1 MRFPYAEVEFTSTGA
16 LHDEAQQRTALDTVR
31 QAEATDVLVL
41 AHGWNN
47 DMSAARRLFEQLTDN
62 LAAVMDQVPG
72 ATDRRIAVIGVLWP
86 SVRWADDDELA
97 GGGAGV
103 ADEENALRLAIRQ
116 SVDDPAKVAQL
127 EELIPR
133 LERSATARQ
142 EFLDLLR
149 ERLPQPRDD
158 DEDPP
163 PSALIEGDAEQVF
176 DDASTPDTDFGDA
189 TGTGGAAAGGP
200 SAGGGA
206 SFGSGAPNSPHHTE
220 VGGAAGFGFGGILRG
235 ARTLLN
241 LTTYYTM
248 KARAGDVG
256 SKGVAGLL
264 DALAEHAP
272 DVRRHLAGHSFGARV
287 VTAAAM
293 HGPPVHTV
301 ALLQGAFSHHGLA
314 EDYDGKGND
323 GFFRAVLAPE
333 LNITGPLLIT
343 HTGNDRAVG
352 VAYAVASRLARQR
365 ASGLGGPD
373 DLYGGIGRNGA
384 LNTPEVVTPAGE
396 LLDVGQ
402 PYELIA
408 GQVHNLRA
416 DRFIGSHSAV
426 TGQEVAYAL
435 LSGIMTPAS

>member
-1 MRFPYAEVEFTSTGA
+1 
-16 LHDEAQQRTALDTVR
+16 
-31 QAEATDVLVL
+31 
-41 AHGWNN
+41 
-47 DMSAARRLFEQLTDN
+47 
-62 LAAVMDQVPG
+62 
-72 ATDRRIAVIGVLWP
+72 
-86 SVRWADDDELA
+86 
-97 GGGAGV
+97 
-103 ADEENALRLAIRQ
+103 
-116 SVDDPAKVAQL
+116 
-127 EELIPR
+127 
-133 LERSATARQ
+133 
-142 EFLDLLR
+142 
-149 ERLPQPRDD
+149 
-158 DEDPP
+158 
-163 PSALIEGDAEQVF
+163 LIEGDAEQVF
-176 DDASTPDTDFGDA
+176 DEASDPDRPTSATRPPGPEGSAPADRAPVAARASAPAPRTPPD
-189 TGTGGAAAGGP
+189 
-200 SAGGGA
+200 
-206 SFGSGAPNSPHHTE
+206 HTE

-323 GFFRAVLAPE
+323 GFFRPVLAPE
-333 LNITGPLLIT
+333 LNITGPLLVT

-408 GQVHNLRA
+408 GQVHNLRG
-416 DRFIGSHSAV
+416 RPVHRLPQRSHRPRGRLRPPERDHDPGILMA
-426 TGQEVAYAL
+426 GAPVAWTDVVRYIAE
-435 LSGIMTPAS
+435 GPRWRGP

>member
-16 LHDEAQQRTALDTVR
+16 LHDDAQQQAAVDLALQSD
-31 QAEATDVLVL
+31 ATDVLVL

-47 DMSAARRLFEQLTDN
+47 DLSAARRLFERLTDN
-62 LAAVMDQVPG
+62 LADVTDRVPG
-72 ATDRRIAVIGVLWP
+72 AADRRLVVIGVLWP

-103 ADEENALRLAIRQ
+103 ADEQSALLLAIRQ
-116 SVDDPAKVAQL
+116 SVDDPARVARL
-127 EELIPR
+127 EELVPS
-133 LERSATARQ
+133 LERSASARQ

-149 ERLPQPRDD
+149 DGLPEPSDD

-163 PSALIEGDAEQVF
+163 PTPLVRGEAEQVF
-176 DDASTPDTDFGDA
+176 DEASAPDTDFGEA
-189 TGTGGAAAGGP
+189 SGSGGAATGP

-206 SFGSGAPNSPHHTE
+206 SVGPGALGSPGDVEH
-220 VGGAAGFGFGGILRG
+220 GGAAGFGFGGVLRG

-264 DALAEHAP
+264 RELEAQAP
-272 DVRRHLAGHSFGARV
+272 GARRHLVGHSFGARV

-323 GFFRAVLAPE
+323 GFFRKTLAPE
-333 LNITGPLLIT
+333 PNITGPLLIT
-343 HTGNDRAVG
+343 HTANDRAVG
-352 VAYAVASRLARQR
+352 LAYAVASRLARQR
-365 ASGLGGPD
+365 ASGLGGPN

-384 LNTPEVVTPAGE
+384 LNTPEVATPAGE
-396 LLDVGQ
+396 LLDVGEHYQ
-402 PYELIA
+402 LVA
-408 GQVHNLRA
+408 GRVHNLRA
-416 DRFIGSHSAV
+416 DRFIGSHNAV
-426 TGQEVAYAL
+426 TGPQVAYAIL
-435 LSGIMTPAS
+435 QGIVTAPS

>member
-16 LHDEAQQRTALDTVR
+16 LHDDAQQRTAIDTVR

-47 DMSAARRLFEQLTDN
+47 DMSAARRLFEKLTDN
-62 LAAVMDQVPG
+62 LAEVMDRVPG
-72 ATDRRIAVIGVLWP
+72 AAERRIAVIGVLWP

-103 ADEENALRLAIRQ
+103 ADEEAALRLAIRD
-116 SVDDPAKVAQL
+116 SVDDPAKVAHL
-127 EELIPR
+127 EELVPR
-133 LERSATARQ
+133 LEGSATARQ
-142 EFLDLLR
+142 KFLDLLR
-149 ERLPQPRDD
+149 ERLPEPREN

-163 PSALIEGDAEQVF
+163 PSPLVEGDAEQVF
-176 DDASTPDTDFGDA
+176 DEASAPDTDLGEA
-189 TGTGGAAAGGP
+189 AGTGGAAAGGS

-206 SFGSGAPNSPHHTE
+206 SFGSGALTSPGHAE

-241 LTTYYTM
+241 LTSYYTM

-256 SKGVAGLL
+256 SKGVAALL
-264 DALAEHAP
+264 HALAEHAP
-272 DVRRHLAGHSFGARV
+272 DARRHLAGHSFGARV

-314 EDYDGKGND
+314 EDYDGQGND
-323 GFFRAVLAPE
+323 GFFRATLAPKP
-333 LNITGPLLIT
+333 NITGPLLIT
-343 HTGNDRAVG
+343 HTANDRAVG
-352 VAYAVASRLARQR
+352 LAYAVASRLARQR

-384 LNTPEVVTPAGE
+384 LNTPEAVTPPGE
-396 LLDVGQ
+396 LIDVGQ
-402 PYELIA
+402 PYDLVA
-408 GQVHNLRA
+408 GRVHNLRA

-426 TGQEVAYAL
+426 TGPQVAYAL
-435 LSGIMTPAS
+435 LSGILTPES